1 MRHRGEFVGLGYALG
16 SVSLKGPVMSNQS
29 EESPQVRRNRILGD
43 AIGLSPDEVAEYVTS
58 IQKKDGSDKYTIHF
72 AIQTPVVIRRRVN
85 CLGDSLFLDT
95 KPIDFQGLQTSKI

>member
-85 CLGDSLFLDT
+85 SLGDSLFLDT

>member
-1 MRHRGEFVGLGYALG
+1 
-16 SVSLKGPVMSNQS
+16 MSNQS

-72 AIQTPVVIRRRVN
+72 AIQTPADIRRKAK